1 MQYNTFFQAY
11 VNSLL
16 PLIAT
21 IISIAL
27 GIAGGVMAS
36 TLVKRYKTIRAKR
49 QIVIPS
55 RTSTRSHR
63 TTKTQSASVKPKQ
76 KTTTATALRPLRP
89 TSTTPKP
96 TRTIPTVAVP
106 RYILEPEKTE
116 TKEKGPAKSETAS
129 DKSHS
134 KDGANQRTP
143 R

>member
-1 MQYNTFFQAY
+1 MQYNAFFQVY

-27 GIAGGVMAS
+27 GITGGAIAS
-36 TLVKRYKTIRAKR
+36 ILAKRYRKTREK
-49 QIVIPS
+49 QMTIPS
-55 RTSTRSHR
+55 RHTSRPHR
-63 TTKTQSASVKPKQ
+63 TTRTQSASVKPKQ
-76 KTTTATALRPLRP
+76 KTTTITALRPLRP

-106 RYILEPEKTE
+106 RYILEPETPE